1 MNILKYLIL
10 SSLSGLLLAY
20 SWPEIG
26 YWPLIFIA
34 WMPLLYVSERMIQ
47 QGTRLQV
54 LKAFGFAYIS
64 FLVWNFI
71 STWWI
76 RYASYEGA
84 LMAILANAFL
94 MACCFSIYQ
103 RMRMR
108 FPDEKYLWLLVVFW
122 MGFEYLHLNWDLSW
136 PWLMLGNV
144 FALQHEI
151 IQWYEF
157 TGAFGGTLWILAVNI
172 ILFRIYLNKKRN
184 LVKALKTLGLLIILP
199 IALSLLLYS
208 WAGTEKQDPLEA
220 VIVQPNIDP
229 YSTKF
234 DFATIEQQTQ
244 IFFQLAESKI
254 TESTS
259 YVIGPE
265 TAIPRSLRENDLLQ
279 EKEMEVLL
287 NFTERYPNINLL
299 SGIASHKVHL
309 PPGTKTITARKFR
322 DADIWYD
329 EFNTALHLN
338 KNGYEL
344 YHKSKLVP
352 GPEML
357 PFPWLFGTLNELALD
372 LGGTTGQL
380 GTQKERTVFKG
391 LMEEHRPAP
400 SICYES
406 VYGGFMREFVVNG
419 ANFIA
424 IITNDGWWEK
434 TAGHRQH
441 LAYAKL
447 RAIETRRSIVRSAN
461 TGISAE
467 INQRG
472 DIVQYLPY
480 GDAGAI
486 RATINLNNSKT
497 LYVITGDILAIAA
510 SIIAL
515 VLMMYFPL
523 KRIMRKLI
531 LPSSKVQNK
540 SDIWGTKE

>member
-1 MNILKYLIL
+1 M
-10 SSLSGLLLAY
+10 AY

-26 YWPLIFIA
+26 YWPFIFIA
-34 WMPLLYVSERMIQ
+34 WTPLLYISEYMLKEQ
-47 QGTRLQV
+47 SRLQV
-54 LKAFGFAYIS
+54 LKAFGYAYLS
-64 FLVWNFI
+64 FVIWNFI

-76 RYASYEGA
+76 RFASYEGA
-84 LMAILANAFL
+84 LMAILANSFL
-94 MACCFSIYQ
+94 MACCFAIYQ

-108 FPDEKYLWLLVVFW
+108 FPDEKYIWIFPIFW
-122 MGFEYLHLNWDLSW
+122 IAFEYLHLHWDLSW

-144 FALQHEI
+144 FALQHQV
-151 IQWYEF
+151 IQWYEL
-157 TGAFGGTLWILAVNI
+157 TGAFGGTLWVLAVNI
-172 ILFRIYLNKKRN
+172 ILLRIFLNKDFSARSIAKKVI
-184 LVKALKTLGLLIILP
+184 LSLGLPVLF
-199 IALSLLLYS
+199 SLLLYH
-208 WAGTEKQDPLEA
+208 WAVREKPNPLEV

-234 DFATIEQQTQ
+234 DFATITQQIET
-244 IFFQLAESKI
+244 FFQLAESKM
-254 TESTS
+254 TPETQ

-265 TAIPRSLRENDLLQ
+265 TALPRSLRENELMH
-279 EKEMEVLL
+279 EKEMQSLL
-287 NFTERYPNINLL
+287 AFIEKHPNVNLL
-299 SGIASHKVHL
+299 TGIASHRVYL

-322 DADIWYD
+322 DADIYYD

-338 KNGYEL
+338 QQGYEL

-357 PFPWLFGTLNELALD
+357 PFPIIFGTMNELALD

-391 LMEEHRPAP
+391 LNPNHRPAP

-406 VYGGFMREFVVNG
+406 VYGGFMRQYVVNG
-419 ANFIA
+419 ANFLA

-461 TGISAE
+461 TGISAV

-480 GDAGAI
+480 GEAGAI
-486 RATINLNNSKT
+486 RAVINLNNAKT
-497 LYVITGDILAIAA
+497 LYAITGDVIGIAA

-515 VLMMYFPL
+515 VLLMYFPM
-523 KRIMRKLI
+523 KKIMRMLL
-531 LPSSKVQNK
+531 LPK
-540 SDIWGTKE
+540 TRT

>member
-1 MNILKYLIL
+1 VINLFKYLIL
-10 SSLSGLLLAY
+10 SALSGLLLAY

-26 YWPLIFIA
+26 YWPVIFIA
-34 WMPLLYVSERMIQ
+34 WMPLLYVSERMVQ
-47 QGTRLQV
+47 KQSRLQV
-54 LKAFGFAYIS
+54 LKAFGYAYLS
-64 FLVWNFI
+64 FLIWNFI

-76 RYASYEGA
+76 RFASYEGA
-84 LMAILANAFL
+84 LMAILANSFL
-94 MACCFSIYQ
+94 MACCFAIYQ
-103 RMRMR
+103 RMRIR
-108 FPDEKYLWLLVVFW
+108 FPEEKYIWLFPIFW
-122 MGFEYLHLNWDLSW
+122 IAFEYLHLHWDLSW

-157 TGAFGGTLWILAVNI
+157 TGAFGGTLWVLAVNI
-172 ILFRIYLNKKRN
+172 VLLRIYLSKSFSP
-184 LVKALKTLGLLIILP
+184 LP
-199 IALSLLLYS
+199 IAKKLALLLVLPILLSLLLYS
-208 WAGTEKQDPLEA
+208 WAGTEKSIPLEV

-234 DFATIEQQTQ
+234 DFATIEQQTET
-244 IFFQLAESKI
+244 FFQLAESKM
-254 TESTS
+254 TPETK

-265 TAIPRSLRENDLLQ
+265 TALPRSLRENELMR
-279 EKEMEVLL
+279 EKEIQSLL
-287 NFTERYPNINLL
+287 AFIEKHPNVNLL
-299 SGIASHKVHL
+299 TGIASHKVYL
-309 PPGTKTITARKFR
+309 PPGKKTITARKFR
-322 DADIWYD
+322 DADVYYD

-380 GTQKERTVFKG
+380 GTQKERTVFSG
-391 LMEEHRPAP
+391 IDPNHRPAP

-406 VYGGFMREFVVNG
+406 VYGGFMREYVVNG
-419 ANFIA
+419 ANFLA
-424 IITNDGWWEK
+424 IITNDGWWEN

-472 DIVQYLPY
+472 DVVQFLPY
-480 GDAGAI
+480 GEAGAI
-486 RATINLNNSKT
+486 RANINLNNAKT
-497 LYVITGDILAIAA
+497 FYAITGDIIAIAA

-515 VLMMYFPL
+515 VLLMYFPV
-523 KRIMRKLI
+523 KKVMRKLMI
-531 LPSSKVQNK
+531 PK
-540 SDIWGTKE
+540 SRR